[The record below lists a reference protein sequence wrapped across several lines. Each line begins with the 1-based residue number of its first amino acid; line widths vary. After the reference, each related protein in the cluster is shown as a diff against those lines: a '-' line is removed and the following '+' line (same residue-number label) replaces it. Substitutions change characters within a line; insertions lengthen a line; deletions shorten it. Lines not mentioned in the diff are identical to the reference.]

1 MFMEINSSDWAHW
14 NFILNTNILSYK
26 LLYHILLIKL
36 INDSALPVKTL
47 FPLLDVFPQCW
58 KFMNVNCARS
68 TKVNFTHLL
77 KKMISIISLT
87 NFFITLCGVVL
98 FKTNKQS
105 WLQISSF
112 TNSPGRLVLYV
123 SETNKTMVLCIMT
136 TVLTIGAQAGWH
148 SRQRYLLIFVKHANH

>member
-1 MFMEINSSDWAHW
+1 MSSLKFYFEHQYI
-14 NFILNTNILSYK
+14 ILQTSVPYLAYQVNKWFSITCQNIVSTAGCISTVLKIHECQLCQIYK
-26 LLYHILLIKL
+26 G
-36 INDSALPVKTL
+36 
-47 FPLLDVFPQCW
+47 
-58 KFMNVNCARS
+58 KFY
-68 TKVNFTHLL
+68 THLL

-123 SETNKTMVLCIMT
+123 SEINKTMVLCIMT